1 MFLVIV
7 IVFIVLK
14 KTTSGLAPAPSPAAT
29 PVASADST
37 LSKPMYDAD
46 GNYQDVDVNDST
58 PGVDFKNGV
67 SLDPGKPS
75 WAEANKNCWDR
86 GNCYGIRHDF
96 DAKKTWYLTKDPVG
110 KTQTSDLSVLTPTV
124 QYNGESY
131 SLPLAIV
138 ALKSASDPTPPINCE
153 WTENTPACVTPACGV
168 SGTPVSTTWTKSREA
183 SRTGTCAPAPAS
195 RSVPC
200 PNGTPCPTPCVW
212 TESTPACVVPKCN
225 TPGTPVSTTWA
236 ITTPAANG
244 GTCAAAP
251 ASRSVACAAGPKCPW
266 IPFASIM
273 GGVPSSPV
281 AAPVPAP
288 APVRAP
294 TQVSSCPTGY
304 DLNGALCLAPCP
316 SGQRVSPSSVL
327 SCERSIT
334 TFGVTSWILA
344 GVRNTIAPTITF
356 V

>member
-1 MFLVIV
+1 
-7 IVFIVLK
+7 
-14 KTTSGLAPAPSPAAT
+14 
-29 PVASADST
+29 
-37 LSKPMYDAD
+37 
-46 GNYQDVDVNDST
+46 
-58 PGVDFKNGV
+58 
-67 SLDPGKPS
+67 
-75 WAEANKNCWDR
+75 
-86 GNCYGIRHDF
+86 
-96 DAKKTWYLTKDPVG
+96 
-110 KTQTSDLSVLTPTV
+110 
-124 QYNGESY
+124 
-131 SLPLAIV
+131 
-138 ALKSASDPTPPINCE
+138 
-153 WTENTPACVTPACGV
+153 
-168 SGTPVSTTWTKSREA
+168 
-183 SRTGTCAPAPAS
+183 
-195 RSVPC
+195 
-200 PNGTPCPTPCVW
+200 
-212 TESTPACVVPKCN
+212 
-225 TPGTPVSTTWA
+225 
-236 ITTPAANG
+236 
-244 GTCAAAP
+244 
-251 ASRSVACAAGPKCPW
+251 VACAAGPKCPW